1 MKKYALI
8 ASVFLNL
15 TLNAQLKQVESRDD
29 SGKIIEIGYL
39 NENNNKDSVWYA
51 YNENGILVAET
62 EYRDGKKSGIW
73 RLYNDEGDL
82 MFKVFYVDGLKR
94 EGKQWDDKGRL
105 IDYRKWD
112 SKENLVVETIRKY

>member
-1 MKKYALI
+1 MKKYVLI
-8 ASVFLNL
+8 AFVFLNL
-15 TLNAQLKQVESRDD
+15 TLKAQLKQVESIDD

-39 NENNNKDSVWYA
+39 NENNNKDSVWYT

-62 EYRDGKKSGIW
+62 EYKDGKKSGVW

-112 SKENLVVETIRKY
+112 SKENLVLETIRKY